1 MPTSIAFDFETIT
14 IRAQLLEEAAPR
26 LCRKVVEHLPT
37 RSFAVHAKFA
47 GEELITMV
55 PFYAEPENEILDVK
69 RGDIGYYPGRQT
81 FCIFYG
87 KVVPF
92 GKVSVFA
99 SVTESLEALQ
109 TLGAQALAK
118 GLLPLSIRLDG
129 SSPASSPSPSVLGE
143 SGLSQ
148 DYLAVIERFRQTVW
162 ESSPADLGRLKAAS
176 RPPMGNLPCMFY
188 ACFNLFW
195 LGEEL
200 QVCRKL
206 AVNQSIPL
214 GSLKQTISEL
224 LLRHAG
230 RLEKWDM
237 QDSCAF
243 LTSLAD
249 VFANRVNSFEEY
261 VSGIERALVAVDR
274 IQSWVDA
281 TIPWPQLDAKLRG
294 SLFGK
299 P

>member
-1 MPTSIAFDFETIT
+1 MPTTIAFDFGTAT
-14 IRAQLLEEAAPR
+14 IRAQLQEEQAPR
-26 LCRKVVEHLPT
+26 LCRKVLEHLPT

-47 GEELITMV
+47 GEELIAMV
-55 PFYAEPENEILDVK
+55 PFYAEPENEILEVK

-99 SVTESLEALQ
+99 SVTDSLEVLR
-109 TLGAQALAK
+109 TLGAQALDK
-118 GLLPLSIRLDG
+118 GILPLSIRLDDG
-129 SSPASSPSPSVLGE
+129 GTAGVLSASVSARSTPSPG
-143 SGLSQ
+143 
-148 DYLAVIERFRQTVW
+148 YLALIERFRQSVW
-162 ESSPADLGRLKAAS
+162 AEAPADLARLKATS

-200 QVCRKL
+200 QVSRNL
-206 AVNQSIPL
+206 AVKQSVPL

-224 LLRHAG
+224 LLRHSG
-230 RLEKWDM
+230 RLEKWEM
-237 QDSCAF
+237 QDTCTF
-243 LTSLAD
+243 LSALAD
-249 VFANRVNSFEEY
+249 VFAKQVSSYEEY
-261 VSGIERALVAVDR
+261 VSAVEQALIAVDR

-281 TIPWPQLDAKLRG
+281 TIPWSQLDGKLRG
-294 SLFGK
+294 ALFGE